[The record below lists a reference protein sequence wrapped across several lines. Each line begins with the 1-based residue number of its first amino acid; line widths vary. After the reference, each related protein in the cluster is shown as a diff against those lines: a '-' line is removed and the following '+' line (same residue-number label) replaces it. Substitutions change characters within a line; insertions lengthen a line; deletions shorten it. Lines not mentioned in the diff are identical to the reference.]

1 MKRIIYPTADG
12 IAVLIP
18 ADASLPLAYI
28 AAKDV
33 PAGVP
38 FRILDTAEIPADRSD
53 RAAWTADFSS
63 PDGHGQDF
71 GNGSDNAVVAH
82 DGETLFLRNETT
94 GELSTINDP
103 TA

>member
-1 MKRIIYPTADG
+1 MNRIIYPTADG

-18 ADASLPLAYI
+18 ADTSLPLAYI

-38 FRILDTAEIPADRSD
+38 FRIVDSSLIPSDRSD
-53 RAAWTADFSS
+53 RNAWEADFFN

-71 GNGSDNAVVAH
+71 GAGSNNAVVAK
-82 DGETLFLRNETT
+82 DGDTLFIRNETT
-94 GELSTINDP
+94 REHSTISL
-103 TA
+103 